1 MFKPT
6 FVFFFILFVSKL
18 IFADVDFRNQ
28 YEKAIKNKALAEK
41 MVAALELKSNITPI
55 ERGYKGALKMIL
67 AKHYYNPLNKL
78 NSFNAGKT
86 ELEKAIELL
95 PNSPELIYLRYSC
108 SVNSPSFLNYKKN
121 VQADKAF
128 LVKAIVTLKDED
140 LKKRISAFL
149 VK

>member
-1 MFKPT
+1 
-6 FVFFFILFVSKL
+6 LFVSKL

-28 YEKAIKNKALAEK
+28 YEKAINNKALAEK
-41 MVAALELKSNITPI
+41 MVAALELKTNITPI

-140 LKKRISAFL
+140 LKKRISEFL